1 MNMKVSDGMRACLF
15 SWRYF
20 VASGLIQLDSI
31 SFPKIVPNLSKYVI
45 VGFFKKEH
53 IGTGKTVDNYRDNY
67 LEFAIE
73 GAREGDMDEI
83 ICAQVIVNG
92 IAYL

>member
-1 MNMKVSDGMRACLF
+1 M
-15 SWRYF
+15 
-20 VASGLIQLDSI
+20 
-31 SFPKIVPNLSKYVI
+31 SKYVI